1 MVRTR
6 EELVAC
12 KRLVG
17 RIIGFLLAIF
27 FAIFAGVGSVV
38 RGGGSFNCGG
48 NLSNW
53 SD

>member
-27 FAIFAGVGSVV
+27 FAILAGVGSVV
-38 RGGGSFNCGG
+38 REAVAVSIVEGI
-48 NLSNW
+48 
-53 SD
+53 